1 MGFENIIIS
10 SIGGSVLTIIINEF
24 IKYYKRRENLRKQKE
39 IFIAFIDNIII
50 KYLEVNI
57 KQYKSL
63 KSEVDNDWSL
73 FENRLM
79 DESPM
84 LNKNIFDFFERE
96 DLIKIFSYC
105 KKNSIVEVYHNFYEI
120 DFLQGNSPSILLND
134 YKAAVYKHVDEHK
147 EEDFYNHIKNCPI
160 YSNEKYSFK
169 QQLDMYIKHA
179 ENLKISFLQVKEEL
193 LEIEDLKID
202 NYN

>member
-1 MGFENIIIS
+1 MRIDDIIFS
-10 SIGGSVLTIIINEF
+10 SIGGSVLTIFINES

-50 KYLEVNI
+50 KYLELNI

-120 DFLQGNSPSILLND
+120 DFLQGNSPSILLNN
-134 YKAAVYKHVDEHK
+134 YKVAVYKHIDEHK
-147 EEDFYNHIKNCPI
+147 EEDFYEHIKNCPF
-160 YSNEKYSFK
+160 YSNEKYIFT
-169 QQLDMYIKHA
+169 QQLDMNIKHA
-179 ENLKISFLQVKEEL
+179 ENLKISFSQVKEEL

>member
-1 MGFENIIIS
+1 MGIENIIFS
-10 SIGGSVLTIIINEF
+10 SIGGSALTILINEF

-50 KYLEVNI
+50 KYLEINI
-57 KQYKSL
+57 NQYKSL

-105 KKNSIVEVYHNFYEI
+105 KKNSIVQVYHNFYEI
-120 DFLQGNSPSILLND
+120 DFLQDNSPSILLNN
-134 YKAAVYKHVDEHK
+134 YKAAVYKHIDEHK
-147 EEDFYNHIKNCPI
+147 EEDFYKHIKNCPF
-160 YSNEKYSFK
+160 YSNEKYIFT
-169 QQLDMYIKHA
+169 QQLHMYIQHA
-179 ENLKISFLQVKEEL
+179 ENLKKSFSEVKEEL

-202 NYN
+202 KYN

>member
-1 MGFENIIIS
+1 MGIENIFLS
-10 SIGGSVLTIIINEF
+10 SVGGSALTIIINES

-39 IFIAFIDNIII
+39 IFIAFIDRIII
-50 KYLEVNI
+50 KYLEINI

-73 FENRLM
+73 FEIRKM
-79 DESPM
+79 EESPM

-105 KKNSIVEVYHNFYEI
+105 KKNSIVQVYHNFYEI
-120 DFLQGNSPSILLND
+120 DFLQGNSPSVLLNNFTD
-134 YKAAVYKHVDEHK
+134 SIYNHVEQQK
-147 EEDFYNHIKNCPI
+147 GEDFYKHIENCVF
-160 YSNEKYSFK
+160 YNNEKNRFK
-169 QQLDMYIKHA
+169 QQLNMYIQHA
-179 ENLKISFLQVKEEL
+179 ENLKKSFLEVKEEL

-202 NYN
+202 KDY